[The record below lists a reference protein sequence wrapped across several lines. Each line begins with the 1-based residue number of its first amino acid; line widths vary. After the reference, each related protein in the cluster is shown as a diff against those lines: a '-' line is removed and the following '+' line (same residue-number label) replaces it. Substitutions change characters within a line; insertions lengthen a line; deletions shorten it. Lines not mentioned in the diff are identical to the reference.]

1 MRNKDK
7 ALKNERQQ
15 CEGEAFGKLSA
26 CKYQETKK
34 CSCKIEI
41 SLKEYGEL
49 VKRAMREGSTPEA
62 MVARRIA
69 EMVGEENP

>member
-1 MRNKDK
+1 MRKENKSLEIK
-7 ALKNERQQ
+7 TKRHNEESL
-15 CEGEAFGKLSA
+15 CAESFVE
-26 CKYQETKK
+26 YQGTKK

-49 VKRAMREGSTPEA
+49 VKRAMKEGSTPEA